1 MSWDI
6 LLKLFVSFFKIGLF
20 AIGGGYAT
28 MPLIR
33 AEVVDLHAW
42 LTVREFNDLITISQ
56 MTPGPIAVNSAS
68 FVGTVIAGPLG
79 AVVATIACIL
89 PACIILSLLAYVFFK
104 YQNLAFIQG
113 LLAGLRPMVVAL
125 ILSAGVSIGL
135 NALFGTD
142 VLRGLAPAAFKLK
155 QAVFFG
161 ISFYLLRKK
170 KKDPI
175 LVMLLSG
182 VFAGLCHLLGL

>member
-1 MSWDI
+1 MSWYI

-182 VFAGLCHLLGL
+182 VFAGLCYLLGL

>member
-1 MSWDI
+1 M
-6 LLKLFVSFFKIGLF
+6 
-20 AIGGGYAT
+20 
-28 MPLIR
+28 
-33 AEVVDLHAW
+33 
-42 LTVREFNDLITISQ
+42 
-56 MTPGPIAVNSAS
+56 
-68 FVGTVIAGPLG
+68 
-79 AVVATIACIL
+79 
-89 PACIILSLLAYVFFK
+89 FFK

-142 VLRGLAPAAFKLK
+142 VLRDLAPAAFKLK